1 MFMCRLCTFIV
12 TYYLLVYREGEYNN
26 YKDGYRDQI
35 VTTEVTQC
43 DVGVSL
49 LSKIHLLFMLHS
61 NGSVMHTNIQAC
73 FLYLFYNP
81 FLIYLYIIGT
91 ALDF

>member
-43 DVGVSL
+43 DVAAFQDTSTV
-49 LSKIHLLFMLHS
+49 H
-61 NGSVMHTNIQAC
+61 VAQ
-73 FLYLFYNP
+73 
-81 FLIYLYIIGT
+81 
-91 ALDF
+91 